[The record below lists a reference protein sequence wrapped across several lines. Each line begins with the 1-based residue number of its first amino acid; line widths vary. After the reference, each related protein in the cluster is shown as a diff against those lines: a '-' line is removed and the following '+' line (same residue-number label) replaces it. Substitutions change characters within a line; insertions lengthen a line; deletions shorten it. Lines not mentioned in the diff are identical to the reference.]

1 MKITLLAA
9 TAAEIQPTIDLLDS
23 GIQPWKNI
31 EVDLLTT
38 GVGLPATIYHLTKYL
53 GQKQPDMIVNAGIA
67 GALSEQIML
76 GEVVLVQSETF
87 GDLGAEDQTGKF
99 LSLSELGLLDP
110 QTPPFQ
116 NGKIPC
122 TTPPRLWPDLRRVT
136 GTTVQLVHGEA
147 ERIQRFRAQN
157 NAEVESME
165 GAGVAYV
172 AALEGIPYLQLRSIS
187 NYVEPRNRE
196 AWKIGLSVKNLN
208 RFLLDG
214 LDHLAHV

>member
-38 GVGLPATIYHLTKYL
+38 GVGLPATIYQLTKYL
-53 GQKQPDMIVNAGIA
+53 GQKRPDMIVNAGIA

-110 QTPPFQ
+110 QAPPFQ
-116 NGKIPC
+116 NGVISG
-122 TTPPRLWPDLRRVT
+122 TNPPRLWPDLRRVT

-208 RFLLDG
+208 RFLLDS
-214 LDHLAHV
+214 LHHLAYL